1 MNGGNMLKK
10 ILIPL
15 DGAKLSEAA
24 LDQGRELALAFGSE
38 LHLLGVCGGPEEKY
52 CGLMRGYLDKKAEDV
67 RRDFL
72 GKDLSLKVVV
82 LSGEAA
88 GQVIDYARRERMD
101 LLVIVSHGH
110 SGIMPWTMGGTANK
124 IIHEAPVPVL
134 LLRAAAAKKRRP
146 GSIFARLLLPL
157 DGSEAGETALPYVLE
172 IAAKLKS
179 KVTLLSV
186 VESGQHVHTIG
197 GLDYI
202 RFPEQQ
208 VQKMRQDLSAYL
220 DGAVKKFRDRGV
232 EARAELTTGHA
243 AEEIIKRA
251 KAAGARLVAM
261 SSHGKSGLRQWVFG
275 SVSNKVLHAGK
286 AHLLLVKPTP
296 NPEPSRT
303 R

>member
-1 MNGGNMLKK
+1 MLKK

-251 KAAGARLVAM
+251 KAAGVRLVAM

>member
-1 MNGGNMLKK
+1 MLKK

-38 LHLLGVCGGPEEKY
+38 IHLLGVCGGPEEKY

-67 RRDFL
+67 RRDFS

-134 LLRAAAAKKRRP
+134 LLRAAAAKKKRT
-146 GSIFARLLLPL
+146 GSIFAKLLLPL
-157 DGSEAGETALPYVLE
+157 DGSTAGETALPYVLE

-186 VESGQHVHTIG
+186 VESGQQVHTIG

-220 DGAVKKFRDRGV
+220 DGALKKFRDRGV
-232 EARAELTTGHA
+232 EVRAELTTGHA

>member
-1 MNGGNMLKK
+1 LEK
-10 ILIPL
+10 IVIPL

-24 LDQGRELALAFGSE
+24 LDQGGELALAFGSE

-146 GSIFARLLLPL
+146 GSIFAKLLLPL
-157 DGSEAGETALPYVLE
+157 DGSAAGETALPYVLE

-220 DGAVKKFRDRGV
+220 DGAVKKFRDRGI

-261 SSHGKSGLRQWVFG
+261 SSHGKSGLRQWVLG

-286 AHLLLVKPTP
+286 AHLLLTKPAP
-296 NPEPSRT
+296 SPELSRP

>member
-1 MNGGNMLKK
+1 MLEK

-15 DGAKLSEAA
+15 DGSKLSDAA
-24 LDQGRELALAFGSE
+24 LGHGEELARAFDSE
-38 LHLLGVCGGPEEKY
+38 LHLLGVCEGPDEKHHR
-52 CGLMRGYLDKKAEDV
+52 LMQAYLEKKAEV
-67 RRDFL
+67 MRRVVS
-72 GKDLSLKVVV
+72 GKPLNVKTVV
-82 LSGEAA
+82 LCGEPASRI
-88 GQVIDYARRERMD
+88 IDHALRERMD
-101 LLVIVSHGH
+101 LIVTVSHGH
-110 SGIMPWTMGGTANK
+110 TGIMPWTMGSTANK
-124 IIHEAPVPVL
+124 IVHGAPVPVL
-134 LLRAAAAKKRRP
+134 LLRAAAVKKNGSRK
-146 GSIFARLLLPL
+146 SIFAKILLPL
-157 DGSEAGETALPYVLE
+157 DGSVAGETALPYVLE

-220 DGAVKKFRDRGV
+220 DGAVKKFRDRGI

-243 AEEIIKRA
+243 AEEITKRA

-261 SSHGKSGLRQWVFG
+261 SSHGKSGLRQWVLG

-286 AHLLLVKPTP
+286 THLLLTKLPP
-296 NPEPSRT
+296 NSELSRP

>member
-1 MNGGNMLKK
+1 MLEK
-10 ILIPL
+10 IVIPL

-24 LDQGRELALAFGSE
+24 LDQGGELALAFGSE

-146 GSIFARLLLPL
+146 GSIFAKLLLPL
-157 DGSEAGETALPYVLE
+157 DGSAAGETALPYVLE

-220 DGAVKKFRDRGV
+220 DGAVKKFRDRGI

-261 SSHGKSGLRQWVFG
+261 SSHGKSGLRQWVLG

-286 AHLLLVKPTP
+286 AHLLLTKPAP
-296 NPEPSRT
+296 SPEPSRP

>member
-1 MNGGNMLKK
+1 MLKK

-88 GQVIDYARRERMD
+88 GQVIDYARQERMD

-124 IIHEAPVPVL
+124 IIHEALVPVL
-134 LLRAAAAKKRRP
+134 LLRASAAKKRRP
-146 GSIFARLLLPL
+146 GSIFAKLLLPL
-157 DGSEAGETALPYVLE
+157 DGSAAGETALPYVLE

-186 VESGQHVHTIG
+186 VESGQRVHTIG
-197 GLDYI
+197 GLDFI

-220 DGAVKKFRDRGV
+220 AGAVKKFRDRGV

-261 SSHGKSGLRQWVFG
+261 SSHGKSGLREWVFG

-286 AHLLLVKPTP
+286 THLLLVKPTP
-296 NPEPSRT
+296 NPKPSRT